1 MATKGYTLIEIMV
14 AVGIFF
20 AIIAAPSGFFVGS
33 LKGQQRA
40 LASQELL
47 DNVSYALEYIS
58 RSLRMAKKDDIEIKG
73 ITCNCCPSGDRVNYE
88 VTDQSQRIIFRNYD
102 NKCQE
107 FYLDDG
113 GRLKESKD
121 GVINYLTSDDLEVVS
136 LQFTVVGESQF
147 DDPSLQPKVTLF
159 LEVKGNRGS
168 DPSLQPVIKIQTTI
182 SQRNLDVQ
190 Y

>member
-20 AIIAAPSGFFVGS
+20 VIIAAPTGFFVAS

-58 RSLRMAKKDDIEIKG
+58 RSIRMTKKDDIEISG
-73 ITCNCCPSGDRVNYE
+73 VTLNCLTEGYKVNYAI
-88 VTDQSQRIIFRNYD
+88 TAQGIKFRNY
-102 NKCQE
+102 NNECQE
-107 FYLDDG
+107 FFLEG

-121 GVINYLTSDDLEVVS
+121 GVINYLTSDDLMVEKFEIS
-136 LQFTVVGESQF
+136 LSGEDQA
-147 DDPSLQPKVTLF
+147 DTLQPKVTLF

-168 DPSLQPVIKIQTTI
+168 SPDLQPVIKIQTTI
-182 SQRNLDVQ
+182 SQRDLDVQ